1 MEFNF
6 TDLLAGA
13 LQRAASAHEAY
24 QQANGIEVSWPEWYA
39 EHMTGGLAEDR
50 ERLQGVLLDALHA
63 AHAAHTIFEAN
74 ELGGVYDEVWPDW
87 YAEYM
92 TGRLGADAPKLLPG
106 LTAFALV

>member
-39 EHMTGGLAEDR
+39 EEMTRGLTEDR
-50 ERLQGVLLDALHA
+50 ERLREVLVGALHA

-87 YAEYM
+87 YAQYM
-92 TGRLGADAPKLLPG
+92 AEPLGDDAPKLLPG